1 MKNNKIEVAIK
12 QLNKKYKPKKKGI
25 TISICQNKGGV
36 GKTTT
41 TQNLGYLFSK
51 IGKTL
56 LIDLDPQANLSQVF
70 NILIKNEPSLKEFID
85 TREFGA
91 IYNIESNLDIIPNTK
106 GFEDWKKS
114 LISKRNPSYLLSK
127 ALKFLK
133 STYDFILIDCPPSID
148 ISFDL
153 AFYSSDYVLII
164 SDGHGFSLS
173 GFQNILSE
181 IEKLK
186 NDDVTND
193 IKSLEVLGL
202 VFTRYKKSNIVDQ
215 VIDSIRKQY
224 KVFNT
229 VIRENIDIVESQ
241 ALKKSVIEYNNNC
254 NASKD
259 YQELFKEVFKK
270 VNG

>member
-70 NILIKNEPSLKEFID
+70 NILIKDEPSLKEFID

-114 LISKRNPSYLLSK
+114 LITKRNSSYLLFE
-127 ALKFLK
+127 ALKLIK
-133 STYDFILIDCPPSID
+133 EKYDFILIDCPPSMD

-153 AFYSSDYVLII
+153 ALYSSDYVFII
-164 SDGHGFSLS
+164 MQGQPFAMQGLE
-173 GFQNILSE
+173 NILSE
-181 IEKLK
+181 IRKVKDNDVSGELNLK
-186 NDDVTND
+186 
-193 IKSLEVLGL
+193 VLG
-202 VFTRYKKSNIVDQ
+202 I
-215 VIDSIRKQY
+215 I
-224 KVFNT
+224 FNLYNNRT
-229 VIRENIDIVESQ
+229 LINTIIEEAKENYPIFNNKIRENITIPESQ
-241 ALKKSVIEYNNNC
+241 LMKKSIFEYDNTCHGSEDFYNLFIEIME
-254 NASKD
+254 KI
-259 YQELFKEVFKK
+259 
-270 VNG
+270 